1 MRPAARENKE
11 YGKIRGGIE
20 MSEENLS
27 REELVR
33 ELKSA
38 RERIADITL
47 AGLDREMLRVVVEG
61 TAEATGEVL
70 FHALTRNVAQALGVR
85 YAFVSELL
93 GSKTRVRTLSVWS
106 RSTWLDNFE
115 YDLKDTPC
123 EEVVGGRFCFH
134 STNLRQTFPRDDLLV
149 EMEADS
155 YLGTPL
161 FDTTERVIGHI
172 GVMDVLP
179 MAGSLHDRSVLH
191 IFAARARGALE
202 RRRMKAELD
211 LARDSVEAAVEKR
224 TQDLSR
230 AIELLKTQMR
240 PRGGERDA
248 LPDSQRG
255 APRG

>member
-1 MRPAARENKE
+1 M
-11 YGKIRGGIE
+11 
-20 MSEENLS
+20 S
-27 REELVR
+27 REELIR
-33 ELKSA
+33 ELESA
-38 RERIADITL
+38 RERLIDL
-47 AGLDREMLRVVVEG
+47 ESAGLDSETLKAVVAAI
-61 TAEATGEVL
+61 AEATGEVL
-70 FHALTRNVAQALGVR
+70 FHALTRNLAQALRVR
-85 YAFVSELL
+85 YAFVSEVL
-93 GSKTRVRTLSVWS
+93 GKRTRVRTLSVWS
-106 RSTWLDNFE
+106 RSAWLENFE

-123 EEVVGGRFCFH
+123 EQVVGGRFCFH
-134 STNLRQTFPRDDLLV
+134 PTNLRQTFPRDELLV

-179 MAGSLHDRSVLH
+179 MAGSLHDRSILH
-191 IFAARARGALE
+191 IFAARARGELE

-211 LARDSVEAAVEKR
+211 LARDSVEAAVERR

-230 AIELLKTQMR
+230 AIDLLKTQMR

-248 LPDSQRG
+248 LPDSQRS

>member
-1 MRPAARENKE
+1 MVS
-11 YGKIRGGIE
+11 GVCG
-20 MSEENLS
+20 M
-27 REELVR
+27 ELLIGAFAHR
-33 ELKSA
+33 DGA
-38 RERIADITL
+38 RERLADL
-47 AGLDREMLRVVVEG
+47 ESAGLDSETLKAVVAG

-70 FHALTRNVAQALGVR
+70 FHALTRNLAQALGVR
-85 YAFVSELL
+85 YAFVSEVL
-93 GSKTRVRTLSVWS
+93 GGKTRVRTLSVWS
-106 RSTWLDNFE
+106 RSAWLENFE

-134 STNLRQTFPRDDLLV
+134 PTNLRQTFPRDEFLV

-179 MAGSLHDRSVLH
+179 MAGSLRDRSILH
-191 IFAARARGALE
+191 VFAARAR
-202 RRRMKAELD
+202 
-211 LARDSVEAAVEKR
+211 SI
-224 TQDLSR
+224 SR

-248 LPDSQRG
+248 LPDSQGG